1 MKVLRIIARLNVG
14 GPAKHVAW
22 LEAGLRRRGV
32 ESVLVAG
39 VVAEGEDDM
48 GYFAESLGVRPH
60 VIPEMSREVSPKDLV
75 TAWKLYRLLRR
86 ERPDIVHTHTAKAGT
101 VGRVA
106 GLLYRWL
113 TPSALWGRPR
123 RCRFVHTYHGHI
135 FHSYYG
141 RWKTRLFL
149 SVERA
154 LARLATDR
162 IVVISPQQFREIHER
177 FRVGRARQF
186 ALVPLGLDTG
196 PFLDWAARRERLR
209 REWGA
214 GEGDCLVGIVGRL
227 TEVKNHRLFLEA
239 AALFK
244 EKYARAGDGHGEES
258 YADDKRKH
266 AGDSDWRAGGG
277 EESYASGGAGGDG
290 GARRVRF
297 VVIGDGHLRV
307 ELEAQ
312 AYALGLGG
320 DVEFTGTRDDPEDF
334 YPALD
339 VVALTSLNE
348 GTPLTLIEAMANAR
362 AVVATA
368 VGGVVD
374 LLGGVEESELRRPH
388 PWQVCERG
396 VQVRPGDAEAFADAL
411 AHLVADEPLRAA
423 LGERGREF
431 VERFYS
437 VERLVADM
445 LYLYEDLSGPA
456 RETETPSRAASAA
469 DARGADK
476 HAPRRV

>member
-1 MKVLRIIARLNVG
+1 MRVLRIIARLNVG

-32 ESVLVAG
+32 ESLLVAG
-39 VVAEGEDDM
+39 VVAKGEDDM
-48 GYFAESLGVRPH
+48 GYFAESLGVRPR
-60 VIPEMSREVSPKDLV
+60 VIPEMSREVSPKDLLTV
-75 TAWKLYRLLRR
+75 WKLYRLLRR

-123 RCRFVHTYHGHI
+123 RCRMVHTYHGHI

-162 IVVISPQQFREIHER
+162 IVVVSPQQFREIHER
-177 FRVGRARQF
+177 FRVGRAGQF
-186 ALVPLGLDTG
+186 AVVPLGLDIT
-196 PFLDWAARRERLR
+196 PFRDWSARRERLR
-209 REWGA
+209 REWDA
-214 GEGDCLVGIVGRL
+214 REGDCLVGIVGRL

-244 EKYARAGDGHGEES
+244 ERYAHGGGEGRES
-258 YADDKRKH
+258 YADDREE
-266 AGDSDWRAGGG
+266 RALVGSPGG
-277 EESYASGGAGGDG
+277 
-290 GARRVRF
+290 RVRF
-297 VVIGDGHLRV
+297 FVIGDGHLRV

-320 DVEFTGTRDDPEDF
+320 DVEFVGVRDDPEDF

-396 VQVRPGDAEAFADAL
+396 IQVRPGDAEAMASAL

-437 VERLVADM
+437 VERLVADV
-445 LYLYEDLSGPA
+445 LYLYEDLNGHAASGAGAADGERAA
-456 RETETPSRAASAA
+456 RNAETPSCAATAE
-469 DARGADK
+469 ARGADNQ
-476 HAPRRV
+476 APRRV